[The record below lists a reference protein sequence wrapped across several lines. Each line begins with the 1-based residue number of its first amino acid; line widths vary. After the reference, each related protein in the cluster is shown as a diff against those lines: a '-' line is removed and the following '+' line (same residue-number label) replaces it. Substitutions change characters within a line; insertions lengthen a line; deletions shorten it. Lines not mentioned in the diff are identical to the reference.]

1 MKRDPSFIFRLI
13 MMFGDALAIV
23 FSFAFAYFIRTN
35 LDSRPYYFTAAPL
48 DFTITILFLIPVW
61 WLILSLLGLYENSI
75 ILKQNHFH
83 EISRLFTA
91 SCIGMM
97 SIITFDFFYRDT
109 LFPVRPI
116 ALAAAV
122 LCFFSLTLIRSLL
135 RAIRLRL
142 LIRDNR
148 GFINI
153 LIIGNSAATTRLIN
167 HFNNFP
173 EDGYKVVAI
182 VAKNEFIP
190 TFARDKKFTNLRD
203 AVEVTQPDA
212 IFQTDEKKTDSVYS
226 ESIHAHAIYYFV
238 PPDTTLSSR
247 LGSLMLIG
255 NTPTI
260 RINVSPLSRES
271 ARTIKRLSDIIMS
284 SLLIIILMP
293 LLIIIWLIVKLSD
306 LKSPAFFST
315 IRLSRFNEKVRIYKF
330 RTMKPAYSG
339 MSPEKAFE
347 KMASQGIITK
357 AEAAEISKTYR
368 ENGDFLDNDPRVTRI
383 GKFLRKTSL
392 DELPQLYNVL
402 MGDISLVGPRALV
415 PGELKNYGDRSLL
428 LSIKSGLTGLAQV
441 SGRRDLSFEERRTL
455 DLYYIQNWSL
465 ALDFQIILR
474 TISAVLTHKGAK

>member
-13 MMFGDALAIV
+13 MMFGDALAIIS
-23 FSFAFAYFIRTN
+23 SFAFAYFIRTS
-35 LDSRPYYFTAAPL
+35 LDPRPYYFTAAPL

-61 WLILSLLGLYENSI
+61 WLILSLLGLYQTSI
-75 ILKQNHFH
+75 LLSKNRFR

-91 SCIGMM
+91 SCLGIM

-116 ALAAAV
+116 ALAAAI
-122 LCFFSLTLIRSLL
+122 LCFFSLIITRTVIR
-135 RAIRLRL
+135 RLRL
-142 LIRDNR
+142 LLLIRENR
-148 GFINI
+148 GYTNV
-153 LIIGNSAATTRLIN
+153 LIIGNSPATTRLIN
-167 HFNNFP
+167 HFRDFP
-173 EDGYKVVAI
+173 EDGYKVVAT
-182 VAKNEFIP
+182 VAKNEFVP
-190 TFARDKKFTNLRD
+190 KDFRETKFTNLKD
-203 AVEVTQPDA
+203 ALEVAQPDV
-212 IFQTDEKKTDSVYS
+212 IFQTDEKKTDFVYS
-226 ESIHAHAIYYFV
+226 ESIRAHATYFFV

-247 LGSLMLIG
+247 LGSLTLIG

-260 RINVSPLSRES
+260 RINVSPLSTES
-271 ARTIKRLSDIIMS
+271 ARLIKRFSDIIFS
-284 SLLIIILMP
+284 TLLLIILSP
-293 LLIIIWLIVKLSD
+293 LFLFIWLILKLSD
-306 LKSPAFFST
+306 FKNPAFFST

-330 RTMKPAYSG
+330 RTMKPDYSG
-339 MSPEKAFE
+339 LSPEKAFQ
-347 KMASQGIITK
+347 KMAKQGIMTK
-357 AEAAEISKTYR
+357 AEAIELSKAYR
-368 ENGDFLDNDPRVTRI
+368 DNGDFLDNDPRVTKI
-383 GKFLRKTSL
+383 GKYLRKTSL

-474 TISAVLTHKGAK
+474 TVSAVLTHKGAK